1 MNFTININERRVFLF
16 GSGLTCN
23 EICAVGRSLAPGS
36 STKASRPK
44 K

>member
-1 MNFTININERRVFLF
+1 MNFTINISERSFF

-23 EICAVGRSLAPGS
+23 EICAVGRSFAPGS